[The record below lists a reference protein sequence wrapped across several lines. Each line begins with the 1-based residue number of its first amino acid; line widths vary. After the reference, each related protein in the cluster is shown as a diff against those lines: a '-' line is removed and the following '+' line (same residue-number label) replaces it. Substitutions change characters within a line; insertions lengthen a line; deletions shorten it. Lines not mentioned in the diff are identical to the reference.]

1 MSEEK
6 TGGGTV
12 DLGALLGGLLGG
24 NAGKN
29 DVGKDGG
36 GKSDAGG
43 GISADAIGAVLNDPQ
58 MMAKLP
64 EVMAMLKPMMAG
76 MSGGTA
82 VSGASSSGSKEA
94 SAEASV
100 EASTKPVREDGDGEA
115 KAVVASPSK
124 CAHDR
129 RLALLKA
136 LRPYMCPRRQEA
148 IDYILRMD
156 RFGNMF
162 RNQ

>member
-6 TGGGTV
+6 TGGGTM

-24 NAGKN
+24 GAGKG
-29 DVGKDGG
+29 DAA
-36 GKSDAGG
+36 KSDAGG
-43 GISADAIGAVLNDPQ
+43 GLPTDAIGAVLSDPQ

-64 EVMAMLKPMMAG
+64 EVMAMLKPMMSG

-82 VSGASSSGSKEA
+82 ASSGGSQ
-94 SAEASV
+94 EASV
-100 EASTKPVREDGDGEA
+100 EAGAKPAQDGGGGEA
-115 KAVVASPSK
+115 KAVIASPSK
-124 CAHDR
+124 CVHDR